1 MAKDWGGPDLSRARI
16 CIDFGT
22 ALSKASLCIDPTMP
36 VEFGVK
42 PLPIGT
48 VSGLDQPYVTPSIL
62 FVDGGRL
69 FFGPLALERARA
81 GIEQGRDPLLS
92 FKMALTADKISDAM
106 AQKLPPTIDP
116 TGTFRVRD
124 ALVLYLAYL
133 DQLVR
138 QAIAWSPSLP
148 MDAADAKRRYTSPVW
163 RSGGEFDQAFVSIFN
178 EAAFVS
184 FKLGTL
190 FLNRD
195 GISIAQ
201 CRDALDKAIQ
211 NPGDGR
217 LETGVFEPHAAAA
230 ASLAFTSE
238 PTRFILLFDMG
249 AGTTDF
255 SAFEYDPHA
264 DVPMLDEIKEA
275 RCGCPLAGDTL
286 DRIIMERMM
295 AKRGLKPGLEADI
308 FVRTLRLSAS
318 SLKVHLFAKGEC
330 TLIVKGKA
338 TALTIDELKQDA
350 KFNGFVN
357 SLRAAIAKS
366 LAVVID
372 RAEKAR
378 APFVDVVLAGGGSYL
393 PFIPDLAMAAC
404 QEKLGR
410 VGLRVGPLSPTNA
423 LYDTVDD
430 TMKGVFPQLAMSI
443 GGALIE
449 FMDQPQPE
457 PVAQF

>member
-1 MAKDWGGPDLSRARI
+1 MAKDWGSGQDLSRARI

-22 ALSKASLCIDPTMP
+22 ALSKASLCLDPTLP
-36 VEFGVK
+36 VEYGVK

-69 FFGPLALERARA
+69 FFGPNALERARA
-81 GIEQGRDPLLS
+81 GIEEGRDPLLS
-92 FKMALTADKISDAM
+92 FKMALTAEKLADAL

-138 QAIAWSPSLP
+138 QAIAWSPSVP

-190 FLNRD
+190 FLNRE

-201 CRDALDKAIQ
+201 CRDALDKALQ

-230 ASLAFTSE
+230 ASLAFTNE

-255 SAFEYDPHA
+255 AAFDYDPRA
-264 DVPMLDEIKEA
+264 EIPMLNEIKEA
-275 RCGCPLAGDTL
+275 RYGCPLAGDTI
-286 DRIIMERMM
+286 DRIIIERLI
-295 AKRGLKPGLEADI
+295 AKRGLKQGAEAEA
-308 FVRTLRLSAS
+308 FVRTLRLAAS
-318 SLKVHLFAKGEC
+318 SLKIQLFSTGEC
-330 TLIVKGKA
+330 SLMVKGKVTTL
-338 TALTIDELKQDA
+338 TANELLQDP
-350 KFNGFVN
+350 KFNGFLN
-357 SLRAAIAKS
+357 SLRAAVAKS
-366 LAVVID
+366 LSVVID
-372 RAEKAR
+372 RAEKGR
-378 APFVDVVLAGGGSYL
+378 AEFVDVVLAGGGAYL
-393 PFIPDLAMAAC
+393 PFLPDLAMQAC
-404 QEKLGR
+404 QDKLGR

-423 LYDTVDD
+423 LYDAVDD
-430 TMKGVFPQLAMSI
+430 SMKGVFPQLAMSI
-443 GGALIE
+443 GGALLE
-449 FMDQPQPE
+449 FQSSE
-457 PVAQF
+457 AEAVF